1 MRKSSVFFSSKFD
14 REVAKD
20 IQMESGMIIADIQIH
35 HFVSLVKIKCKSK
48 GIHIDV
54 KKLFKQ
60 PR

>member
-1 MRKSSVFFSSKFD
+1 
-14 REVAKD
+14 
-20 IQMESGMIIADIQIH
+20 MESGMIIADNQIH